1 MAADR
6 FGVRGFLCATRALY
20 AALAAVLMVLTL
32 ANALEPWH
40 ALVIYG
46 AAALTR
52 PSETAMRALL
62 VGHSI
67 RPEAMMGALGLSRAT
82 VDLAKVAGAFAGA
95 SGVALVGMGP
105 AYVLVT
111 ALYATAF
118 MLSLGLAHTPL
129 RAAHANAAA
138 IVDGLK
144 DGARY
149 VWTKQD
155 LLGAFTVALLIN
167 LLAFPF
173 YLGLLPYAAKAV
185 YDIGQSGLGYLAGA
199 FALGALAGSLVV
211 GANTMPLRAG
221 RAMLAS
227 SALWLLV
234 LLAFGQTR
242 SLALGLALLLLSG
255 VLQSFCVTPLTT
267 VILRGSSREMLGRV
281 MGMRILAIW
290 GLPLGLLAAGP
301 IIAHAGYAAC
311 TLLYSALGLAALCAI
326 AVRLRSALWRAS
338 AAANTHP

>member
-1 MAADR
+1 
-6 FGVRGFLCATRALY
+6 VRTFLCATRALY
-20 AALAAVLMVLTL
+20 AALAAVLMILIL
-32 ANALEPWH
+32 ANALEPRH
-40 ALVIYG
+40 VLAIYG

-62 VGHSI
+62 VGHTI
-67 RPEAMMGALGLSRAT
+67 RPEAMMGALGLSRTT

-95 SGVALVGMGP
+95 GGVALVGMGP

-111 ALYATAF
+111 ALYVTAF
-118 MLSLGLAHTPL
+118 ALSLGLARTPL
-129 RAAHANAAA
+129 RGAHANAAA
-138 IVDGLK
+138 IVEGLK
-144 DGARY
+144 DAARY
-149 VWTKQD
+149 VWTKPD
-155 LLGAFTVALLIN
+155 LLGAFSVALLIN

-227 SALWLLV
+227 GALWFVV

-242 SLALGLALLLLSG
+242 SLPLGLALLFLSG
-255 VLQSFCVTPLTT
+255 VVQSFCVTPLAT
-267 VILRGSSREMLGRV
+267 VIVRGSSRDMLGRV

-301 IIAHAGYAAC
+301 IIAHAGYSAC
-311 TLLYSALGLAALCAI
+311 IALYALAGLAATAAI
-326 AVRLRSALWRAS
+326 ALRGRAALWDA
-338 AAANTHP
+338 PDP